1 MPKGRLARTLALIAG
16 VAAGAAAGWPGT
28 ALADPSLG
36 DLKRGG
42 YIIFI
47 RHTAT
52 DWQTADA
59 ESVDLKNCATQRGL
73 SDKGREDARAI
84 GGAIKRLGVPV
95 GRVVASPYCRCLET
109 ARLAFGQAD
118 VDDGLAQ
125 LAGKAAQTDW
135 QPVFERLRGRLGTR
149 PAPGTNT
156 VLVGHGTNLLGAA
169 QVKVEEGQAAVFE
182 PQANGEFRLVGRLA
196 IADWAKLGL

>member
-1 MPKGRLARTLALIAG
+1 MRRGRLALALVVG
-16 VAAGAAAGWPGT
+16 VVAGAAAGWSGT

-36 DLKRGG
+36 ELKRGG
-42 YIIFI
+42 YVIFI

-59 ESVDLKNCATQRGL
+59 ESLDLKNCATQRSL
-73 SDKGREDARAI
+73 SDKGRDDARAI
-84 GGAIKRLGVPV
+84 GAAIKRFSVPV
-95 GRVVASPYCRCLET
+95 GRVAASPYCRCLET

-125 LAGKAAQTDW
+125 LAGKPTQAEW
-135 QPVFERLRGRLGTR
+135 QPVFEKLRSRLATR

-156 VLVGHGTNLLGAA
+156 VLVGHGTSLLGAA
-169 QVKVEEGQAAVFE
+169 QVKVEEGQAAIFE
-182 PQANGEFRLVGRLA
+182 PRGNGEFRLVGRLA
-196 IADWAKLGL
+196 VADWAKLGL